1 MLLNRIG
8 SQLYFAIESDTDWG
22 SIQNGAEWV
31 IALSYLGMTLI
42 LLQITVSRL
51 HCRFLWIVSVFLAVA
66 TGSRFFHLFSTPTLP
81 VSTAWETLSYAVE
94 GVSAIAVMIALFT
107 YRKGIRETLGSG
119 IFSRGSFLQMALDCL
134 PWAISWQDCQ
144 GVYLG
149 GNQRF
154 AEQGGMASPAQVIGK
169 TDAALSWGG
178 KLLENWAKINPED
191 SQTLVVQV
199 PNSHSSDGPE
209 SLWKIHKWPV
219 KTSQGRPL
227 GLVSTYEEIPGYTEL
242 IALNFTNFINQID
255 EEILIQERDGT
266 ILDANEK
273 ASQLYGMERTQLR
286 GKNFFNQ
293 LSRFGQSQVEFEAAV
308 SRGDSLRWKALKPK
322 VGSFLDVEI
331 SGKPLTLVDNREVIW
346 VSVRDISSRLKLE
359 TELHQREEEL
369 KLFLEHL
376 PAAVAMLDRQMCY
389 VVVSQ
394 RWMKDYKLDKREDF
408 QGVKPIIGRSHY
420 ELFPELPERWKQLHQ
435 RVLGGESFNCEAEAF
450 PRHDGSLDWVKW
462 EMYPW
467 RDRNGEIGGIMLLTE
482 VITDRIQAEQERMRL
497 FNLIESSLN
506 EIYIFDVDTLRFEYV
521 NKGACLNLGYSQEE
535 ILEKTA
541 MDINP
546 AVVSLA
552 EAKTALAPLLEGRE
566 QRIRFEGM
574 HRRADGSIYPIE
586 MYVQLIQ
593 QTHKLSCVAIALDI
607 TERKQT
613 ERALQES
620 EQQFRVMADT
630 VPATIWIAGPDKQV
644 TYFNK
649 RWVEFTG
656 RPLAEDL
663 GYGWMQILHPEDRDR
678 CVNVYQTAFEQRQ
691 PFQLEVRLKRWD
703 GEYCW
708 NWMSGLPRFD
718 REGNFFGYIASGL
731 DITERKQAEEARRE
745 SEEGFRSLVESVK
758 DYAIIRLDVGGRV
771 ASWNAG
777 AQRIKGYR
785 ASEILGQPWKQF
797 YTLEDRSSGKPEA
810 ELKIAETEGRFE
822 DEGYRVKKDGSKF
835 WANVI
840 ITPLRNAQGE
850 LQGFSKITRD
860 VTEQR
865 QNQEALEQLA
875 ADLENRVAQRTQEL
889 QEINEKLQQEVGD
902 RINAEASKTQLI
914 ADLEIMSAQRQAEMD
929 SLTQQVLKML
939 AQIKGAAKGDLTVR
953 AAVTNDILGALA
965 DSFNFLISSLRKVVK
980 GVQKLATEANA
991 ATGESIS
998 NTQELAQQA
1007 QEQAQKIEETIQK
1020 IQKIVNSIEE
1030 VFALSQQAEN
1040 VAQQAAEKAQVGG
1053 ESVDR
1058 AVEAINKLR
1067 QTLSQTGKTIERLG
1081 ESSGQIG
1088 KIVTSISQIAAQTN
1102 LLALNATIEAAR
1114 AGEQGLGFAVV
1125 AEEIRKLADRS
1136 GLATEEISEI
1146 VEQIRSEIGRA
1157 IVAMEAGTQ
1166 EVAIGTKLAAE
1177 AKTHLIEIIQVSGEM
1192 NTLVEHITLE
1202 ATKQT
1207 HSATEIVSMIRAVSA
1222 ISGNTAE
1229 KSVQVQNSLD
1239 GLAISVESLQQSV
1252 AHFRS

>member
-1 MLLNRIG
+1 MLINGIG
-8 SQLYFAIESDTDWG
+8 FQLYFAIGSAPDWVG
-22 SIQNGAEWV
+22 IQNWAEWA
-31 IALSYLGMTLI
+31 IALSYLGMTVI

-51 HCRFLWIVSVFLAVA
+51 HCRFLWIVSAFLAVA
-66 TGSRFFHLFSTPTLP
+66 TGSRFFHLFSTPILP
-81 VSTAWETLSYAVE
+81 VSTAWQTLSYGLE

-107 YRKGIRETLGSG
+107 YRQGIRETLGSG
-119 IFSRGSFLQMALDCL
+119 IFSRGSFLQMALDGL
-134 PWAISWQDCQ
+134 PWAVSWQDSQ

-154 AEQGGMASPAQVIGK
+154 AEQVGVTSPAQVIGK
-169 TDAALSWGG
+169 TNAGLCWGG
-178 KLLENWAKINPED
+178 KRLENWAKINPED
-191 SQTLVVQV
+191 SQTLLVQV
-199 PNSHSSDGPE
+199 PNSYPGDGSE
-209 SLWKIHKWPV
+209 SLWKIHQCPV
-219 KTSQGRPL
+219 KTSQEKPVGIA
-227 GLVSTYEEIPGYTEL
+227 STYEKFPGYAEA
-242 IALNFTNFINQID
+242 IASNFTEFLNQI
-255 EEILIQERDGT
+255 EEGFLIQKRDGT

-293 LSRFGQSQVEFEAAV
+293 LSSFGQSQVDFEAAV
-308 SRGDSLRWKALKPK
+308 SKGGSLRWKALKPK
-322 VGSFLDVEI
+322 AGSFLDVEI
-331 SGKPLTLVDNREVIW
+331 SGKPLTLVDNREVMG
-346 VSVRDISSRLKLE
+346 VSVRDVSSCLKLE
-359 TELHQREEEL
+359 TELRQREEEF

-389 VVVSQ
+389 VMVSQ
-394 RWMKDYKLDKREDF
+394 RWVKDYKLDHREDF
-408 QGVKPIIGRSHY
+408 QSVKNIIGRSHY
-420 ELFPELPERWKQLHQ
+420 ELFPELPDPVKDKLQ
-435 RVLGGESFNCEAEAF
+435 RVLEGESFSCDAEGYT
-450 PRHDGSLDWVKW
+450 RVDGSMDWVKW

-467 RDRNGEIGGIMLLTE
+467 RDRTGEIGGIMLLTE
-482 VITDRIQAEQERMRL
+482 VITDRIQTEQERMRL
-497 FNLIESSLN
+497 FNLVESSLN
-506 EIYIFDVDTLRFEYV
+506 EIYIFDVETLRFEYV
-521 NKGACLNLGYSQEE
+521 NKGACLNLGYSPEE
-535 ILEKTA
+535 ILKKTA

-546 AVVSLA
+546 AVGRLEDV
-552 EAKTALAPLLEGRE
+552 KTALTPLLEGRE

-586 MYVQLIQ
+586 IYLQLAQ
-593 QTHKLSCVAIALDI
+593 QTHKPSCVAIVLDI
-607 TERKQT
+607 TERKQA

-620 EQQFRVMADT
+620 EQQFRLMADT
-630 VPATIWIAGPDKQV
+630 VPATIWIADADKQV

-656 RPLAEDL
+656 RSLEQDL
-663 GYGWMQILHPEDRDR
+663 GHGWVQILHPDDRER
-678 CVNVYQTAFEQRQ
+678 AVHTYQTAFDKRQ
-691 PFQLEVRLKRWD
+691 PFQLELRFKRWD

-708 NWMSGLPRFD
+708 SWMSGLPRFD
-718 REGNFFGYIASGL
+718 SEGNFFGYIGSGL

-758 DYAIIRLDVGGRV
+758 DYAIIRLDVAGRV
-771 ASWNAG
+771 ASWNMG

-785 ASEILGQPWKQF
+785 APEILGQPFQQF
-797 YTLEDRSSGKPEA
+797 YTLEDRTSGKPEA
-810 ELKIAETEGRFE
+810 ELKAAQSEGRFE

-840 ITPLRNAQGE
+840 ITALRDAKGE

-865 QNQEALEQLA
+865 RNQEALEQLA
-875 ADLENRVAQRTQEL
+875 ADLENRVDQRTQEL

-902 RINAEASKTQLI
+902 RIGAEAEKTQLI

-929 SLTQQVLKML
+929 SLTEQVVKML
-939 AQIKGAAKGDLTVR
+939 GQIKGAAKGDLTVR

-965 DSFNFLISSLRKVVK
+965 DSFNFLISSLRKVVT
-980 GVQKLATEANA
+980 GVQKLATEANT

-998 NTQELAQQA
+998 NTQELAHQA
-1007 QEQAQKIEETIQK
+1007 QEQAEKIDETIQK

-1030 VFALSQQAEN
+1030 VFTLSQQAEN

-1053 ESVDR
+1053 DSVDR
-1058 AVEAINKLR
+1058 AVAAINELR

-1192 NTLVEHITLE
+1192 NALVEHISLA

-1207 HSATEIVSMIRAVSA
+1207 NSATEIVSMIRAVSA

>member
-1 MLLNRIG
+1 MLINGIG
-8 SQLYFAIESDTDWG
+8 SQLYFAIGSAPDWVG
-22 SIQNGAEWV
+22 IQNRAEWV

-42 LLQITVSRL
+42 LLQITGSRL
-51 HCRFLWIVSVFLAVA
+51 HCRFLWIVSAFLAVA
-66 TGSRFFHLFSTPTLP
+66 TGSRFFHLFSTAALP
-81 VSTAWETLSYAVE
+81 VSTLWETLSYALE
-94 GVSAIAVMIALFT
+94 SASAIALMIALFT
-107 YRKGIRETLGSG
+107 YRQGIRETLGSG

-134 PWAISWQDCQ
+134 PWAVSWQDCQ

-154 AEQGGMASPAQVIGK
+154 AEQVGVASPAQLIGK
-169 TDAALSWGG
+169 TDGTLSWGG
-178 KLLENWAKINPED
+178 KLFKNWVKINTEN
-191 SQTLVVQV
+191 SQTLLVQV
-199 PNSHSSDGPE
+199 PNSPLSEGSE
-209 SLWKIHKWPV
+209 SLWKIHQWPV
-219 KTSQGRPL
+219 KTPQGKPVGIL
-227 GLVSTYEEIPGYTEL
+227 STYEKIPGYTEA
-242 IALNFTNFINQID
+242 IASDFTDFMNQMN
-255 EEILIQERDGT
+255 EGILIQQRDGT

-273 ASQLYGMERTQLR
+273 ACQLYGMERTQLR

-293 LSRFGQSQVEFEAAV
+293 LSSFGQSQADLEAAV
-308 SRGDSLRWKALKPK
+308 SKGGSLRWKALKPK
-322 VGSFLDVEI
+322 RGTVLELEI

-346 VSVRDISSRLKLE
+346 VSVRDISSCLKLE
-359 TELHQREEEL
+359 TELHQREEEF

-389 VVVSQ
+389 VVASE
-394 RWMKDYKLDKREDF
+394 RWVKDYKLDKREDF
-408 QGVKPIIGRSHY
+408 QRVKNIIGRSHH
-420 ELFPELPERWKQLHQ
+420 ELFPELPDHVKDMLQ
-435 RVLGGESFNCEAEAF
+435 RVLGGESFSCDAEGYT
-450 PRHDGSLDWVKW
+450 RVDGSIDWVKW

-467 RDRNGEIGGIMLLTE
+467 RDRTGEIGGIMLLTE
-482 VITDRIQAEQERMRL
+482 VITERVQGEQERMRL
-497 FNLIESSLN
+497 FNVVESSLN
-506 EIYIFDVDTLRFEYV
+506 EIYVFDVDTLRFEYV

-535 ILEKTA
+535 ILKKTA

-546 AVVSLA
+546 AVVNLG
-552 EAKTALAPLLEGRE
+552 EAKTALAPLLEGGE
-566 QRIRFEGM
+566 QRMRFEAM
-574 HRRADGSIYPIE
+574 HRRADGSVYPIE
-586 MYVQLIQ
+586 MYIQLIQ

-607 TERKQT
+607 TERKQA

-620 EQQFRVMADT
+620 EQQFRLMADT
-630 VPATIWIAGPDKQV
+630 VPAIIWIAGPDKQV
-644 TYFNK
+644 SYFNK

-656 RPLAEDL
+656 RPLEKDL

-678 CVNVYQTAFEQRQ
+678 YVNIYQTAFEERQ
-691 PFQLEVRLKRWD
+691 PFQLEVRFKRWD

-708 NWMSGLPRFD
+708 SWMSGLPRFD
-718 REGNFFGYIASGL
+718 SEGNFFGYIASGL

-758 DYAIIRLDVGGRV
+758 DYAIIRLDLAGRV
-771 ASWNAG
+771 ASWNMG

-785 ASEILGQPWKQF
+785 APEILGQPFERF
-797 YTLEDRSSGKPEA
+797 YTLEDRTSGKPEA
-810 ELKIAETEGRFE
+810 ELKAAQTEGRFE
-822 DEGYRVKKDGSKF
+822 DEGYRVKKDGSQF

-840 ITPLRNAQGE
+840 ITPLRDAQGE

-865 QNQEALEQLA
+865 RNQEALEQLA
-875 ADLENRVAQRTQEL
+875 TDLENRVVQRTQEL

-902 RINAEASKTQLI
+902 RIGAEAEKTQLI

-939 AQIKGAAKGDLTVR
+939 EQIKGAAKGDLTVR

-980 GVQKLATEANA
+980 GVQHLATEANT

-998 NTQELAQQA
+998 NTQELAHQA
-1007 QEQAQKIEETIQK
+1007 QEQSQKIEETIQK

-1040 VAQQAAEKAQVGG
+1040 VAQQSAEKAQVGG

-1192 NTLVEHITLE
+1192 NALVENITLA

-1207 HSATEIVSMIRAVSA
+1207 NSATEIVSMIRAVSA

-1239 GLAISVESLQQSV
+1239 GLAVSVESLQQSV

>member
-1 MLLNRIG
+1 MG
-8 SQLYFAIESDTDWG
+8 SESDWVG
-22 SIQNGAEWV
+22 IQTGAEWV

-42 LLQITVSRL
+42 LLQITISRL
-51 HCRFLWIVSVFLAVA
+51 HCRFLWIVSAFLAVA
-66 TGSRFFHLFSTPTLP
+66 TGSRFFHLFSTPALAVATL
-81 VSTAWETLSYAVE
+81 WETLIYGLE
-94 GVSAIAVMIALFT
+94 GGSAIALMIALFT
-107 YRKGIRETLGSG
+107 YRQGIRETLGSG

-134 PWAISWQDCQ
+134 PEAISWQDCQ

-154 AEQGGMASPAQVIGK
+154 AEQVGVASPAQVIGK
-169 TDAALSWGG
+169 TNGTLAWGG
-178 KLLENWAKINPED
+178 KPLENWAKINPDD
-191 SQTLVVQV
+191 SQTLLVQV
-199 PNSHSSDGPE
+199 PNSHSGESPE
-209 SLWKIHKWPV
+209 SLWKLQKWPV
-219 KTSQGRPL
+219 KTPL
-227 GLVSTYEEIPGYTEL
+227 GKPVGIVSTYEEIPGYTAA
-242 IALNFTNFINQID
+242 IASDFTNFINQID
-255 EEILIQERDGT
+255 EVILIQARDGT

-273 ASQLYGMERTQLR
+273 ACQLYGMEPIQLR

-293 LSRFGQSQVEFEAAV
+293 LSKFGQFQADFEAAV
-308 SRGDSLRWKALKPK
+308 SQGSALRWKALKPK
-322 VGSFLDVEI
+322 TGRVLDVEI
-331 SGKPLTLVDNREVIW
+331 SGKPLTLIDNREVIW
-346 VSVRDISSRLKLE
+346 VTVRDISSRLKLE
-359 TELHQREEEL
+359 TELHQREEEF

-389 VVVSQ
+389 LVASQ
-394 RWMKDYKLDKREDF
+394 RWVKDYKLDKREDF
-408 QGVKPIIGRSHY
+408 QTVKNIIGRSHH
-420 ELFPELPERWKQLHQ
+420 ELFPELPDHVKNMLQ
-435 RVLGGESFNCEAEAF
+435 RVLEGESFSCDAEGYT
-450 PRHDGSLDWVKW
+450 RVDGTVDWVKW

-467 RDRNGEIGGIMLLTE
+467 RDRTGEIGGIMLLTD
-482 VITDRIQAEQERMRL
+482 VITERVQSEQERMRL
-497 FNLIESSLN
+497 FNLVESSLN
-506 EIYIFDVDTLRFEYV
+506 EIYIFDVDTLQFEYV

-552 EAKTALAPLLEGRE
+552 DAKTALAPLLEGRE

-593 QTHKLSCVAIALDI
+593 QTHKLSCVAIVLDI
-607 TERKQT
+607 TERKQA

-630 VPATIWIAGPDKQV
+630 VPATIWIASPDKQV

-649 RWVEFTG
+649 RWLEFTG
-656 RPLAEDL
+656 RSLEQDL
-663 GYGWMQILHPEDRDR
+663 GYGWTQILHPEDRDR
-678 CVNVYQTAFEQRQ
+678 AMNVYQTAFEKRQ
-691 PFQLEVRLKRWD
+691 PFQLELRLKRWD

-708 NWMSGLPRFD
+708 SWMSGLPRFD
-718 REGNFFGYIASGL
+718 SEGNFFGYIGSGL

-758 DYAIIRLDVGGRV
+758 DYAIIRLDGAGRV

-785 ASEILGQPWKQF
+785 ATEILGQPWKQF
-797 YTLEDRSSGKPEA
+797 YTLEDRTSGKPEA
-810 ELKIAETEGRFE
+810 ELKVAETEGRFE

-840 ITPLRNAQGE
+840 ITPLRNAKGE

-902 RINAEASKTQLI
+902 RIGAEAEKTQLI

-929 SLTQQVLKML
+929 SLTQQVVKML
-939 AQIKGAAKGDLTVR
+939 GEIKGAAKGDLTVR

-980 GVQKLATEANA
+980 GVQKLATEAKT

-998 NTQELAQQA
+998 NTQELAHQA

-1030 VFALSQQAEN
+1030 VFTLSQQAEK

-1058 AVEAINKLR
+1058 AVAAINELR

-1146 VEQIRSEIGRA
+1146 VEQIRSEIGRV

-1177 AKTHLIEIIQVSGEM
+1177 AKTHLIEIIQVSGDM
-1192 NTLVEHITLE
+1192 NALVENITLA

-1239 GLAISVESLQQSV
+1239 GLAVSVESLQQSV

>member
-1 MLLNRIG
+1 MLINGIG
-8 SQLYFAIESDTDWG
+8 SQLYFAIGSETDWG
-22 SIQNGAEWV
+22 EIQNWAEWV
-31 IALSYLGMTLI
+31 IALSYLGITFI
-42 LLQITVSRL
+42 LLQITGSRL
-51 HCRFLWIVSVFLAVA
+51 HCRFLWIVSAFLAIA
-66 TGSRFFHLFSTPTLP
+66 TGSRFFHLFSTPDLTGLI
-81 VSTAWETLSYAVE
+81 AGETLIFALE
-94 GVSAIAVMIALFT
+94 GVSAIALMLALFT
-107 YRKGIRETLGSG
+107 YRQGIRETLGSG
-119 IFSRGSFLQMALDCL
+119 IFSRGSFLQMALDCV
-134 PWAISWQDCQ
+134 PWAISWQDWE

-154 AEQGGMASPAQVIGK
+154 AEQVGVASPAQVIGK
-169 TDAALSWGG
+169 TDDALSWWG
-178 KLLENWAKINPED
+178 KALNKGVKINPEH
-191 SQTLVVQV
+191 SQTRVVPV
-199 PNSHSSDGPE
+199 PNSPTDKGSE
-209 SLWKIHKWPV
+209 FLWKIHQWPV
-219 KTSQGRPL
+219 KTPQGKSL
-227 GLVSTYEEIPGYTEL
+227 GIISTYEKISGYTEA
-242 IALNFTNFINQID
+242 IASNFTHFINKID
-255 EEILIQERDGT
+255 EGILIQDRDGT

-273 ASQLYGMERTQLR
+273 AGQLYGMERIQLR

-293 LSRFGQSQVEFEAAV
+293 LSSFGQSPANFEAAV
-308 SRGDSLRWKALKPK
+308 SKGDSLRWKALKPK
-322 VGSFLDVEI
+322 DGNRLELEI
-331 SGKPLTLVDNREVIW
+331 SGKPLTLVDHREVI
-346 VSVRDISSRLKLE
+346 VVNVRDVSDYGKLE
-359 TELHQREEEL
+359 SELHQREEEF

-389 VVVSQ
+389 LVASQ
-394 RWMKDYKLDKREDF
+394 RWVKDYKLDRREDF
-408 QGVKPIIGRSHY
+408 QSVKNIIGRSHY
-420 ELFPELPERWKQLHQ
+420 ELFPEVPDPVKDMLQ
-435 RVLGGESFNCEAEAF
+435 RVLRGESFSCDAEGYT
-450 PRHDGSLDWVKW
+450 RVDGSIDWVKW

-467 RDRNGEIGGIMLLTE
+467 RDRQGEIGGIMLLTE
-482 VITDRIQAEQERMRL
+482 VITERIQAEQERMRL
-497 FNLIESSLN
+497 FNLLESSLN
-506 EIYIFDVDTLRFEYV
+506 EIYIFDGDTLRFEYV
-521 NKGACLNLGYSQEE
+521 NKGACLNLGYSHEE
-535 ILEKTA
+535 ILQKTPL
-541 MDINP
+541 DINP
-546 AVVSLA
+546 EVVSLA
-552 EAKTALAPLLEGRE
+552 EAKKGLAPLLEGHQ
-566 QRIRFEGM
+566 QRIRFEGI
-574 HRRADGSIYPIE
+574 HRRADGSTYPIE
-586 MYVQLIQ
+586 MYLQIAQ
-593 QTHKLSCVAIALDI
+593 QTPKLSCVAIALDI
-607 TERKQT
+607 TERKQA

-620 EQQFRVMADT
+620 EQQFRLMADT
-630 VPATIWIAGPDKQV
+630 VPAIIWIAGPDKQV

-649 RWVEFTG
+649 RWVDFTG
-656 RPLAEDL
+656 RPVEKDL
-663 GYGWMQILHPEDRDR
+663 GYGWMQILHPDDRDP
-678 CVNVYQTAFEQRQ
+678 CIKVYQTAFDERQ

-708 NWMSGLPRFD
+708 SWMSGLPRFD

-745 SEEGFRSLVESVK
+745 SEEGFRALVESVK
-758 DYAIIRLDVGGRV
+758 DYAIIRVDVAGRV

-777 AQRIKGYR
+777 AQRIIGYQ
-785 ASEILGQPWKQF
+785 AVEILGQPFQRF
-797 YTLEDRSSGKPEA
+797 YTLEDRTSGKPEA
-810 ELKIAETEGRFE
+810 ELKAAETAGRFE

-840 ITPLRNAQGE
+840 VTPLRDAKGV

-865 QNQEALEQLA
+865 RNQDALEQLA

-889 QEINEKLQQEVGD
+889 QEINDKLQREVGD
-902 RINAEASKTQLI
+902 RIGAEAEKTQLI
-914 ADLEIMSAQRQAEMD
+914 ADLEIMSAQRQGEMD
-929 SLTQQVLKML
+929 SLTEQVVKML
-939 AQIKGAAKGDLTVR
+939 GEIKGAAKGDLTVR

-1007 QEQAQKIEETIQK
+1007 QEQAEKIEVTIQK

-1030 VFALSQQAEN
+1030 VFTLSQQAET
-1040 VAQQAAEKAQVGG
+1040 VAQEAAKKAQVGG

-1058 AVEAINKLR
+1058 AVAAINELR

-1157 IVAMEAGTQ
+1157 IVAMETGTQ

-1192 NTLVEHITLE
+1192 NALVEHITLA

-1207 HSATEIVSMIRAVSA
+1207 NSATEIVSMIRAVSA

-1239 GLAISVESLQQSV
+1239 GLAIAVESLQQSV

>member
-1 MLLNRIG
+1 M
-8 SQLYFAIESDTDWG
+8 QT
-22 SIQNGAEWV
+22 GAEWV
-31 IALSYLGMTLI
+31 IALSYLGMTFI
-42 LLQITVSRL
+42 LLQITISRL
-51 HCRFLWIVSVFLAVA
+51 HCRFLWIVSAFLAVA
-66 TGSRFFHLFSTPTLP
+66 TGSRFFHLFSTPALP
-81 VSTAWETLSYAVE
+81 VATLGETLIYGLE
-94 GVSAIAVMIALFT
+94 GGSAIALMITLFT
-107 YRKGIRETLGSG
+107 YRQGIRETLGSG
-119 IFSRGSFLQMALDCL
+119 IFSRGSFRQLALDCL
-134 PWAISWQDCQ
+134 PWAVSWQDCQ

-154 AEQGGMASPAQVIGK
+154 AEQVGVASPAEVIGK
-169 TDAALSWGG
+169 TDAALPWGG
-178 KLLENWAKINPED
+178 KLLENWAKSNPED
-191 SQTLVVQV
+191 SQTLLVQL
-199 PNSHSSDGPE
+199 PNSHAGDGSE
-209 SLWKIHKWPV
+209 SLWKLQKWPV
-219 KTSQGRPL
+219 KTPQGNPL
-227 GLVSTYEEIPGYTEL
+227 GIVSTYEKLSGYPEA
-242 IALNFTNFINQID
+242 IASNFSNFLNQID
-255 EEILIQERDGT
+255 AGILIQERDGT
-266 ILDANEK
+266 ILEANEQ

-293 LSRFGQSQVEFEAAV
+293 LSSFGQFQVDFEAAV
-308 SRGDSLRWKALKPK
+308 SKGGGLRWKALQPK
-322 VGSFLDVEI
+322 SGSLLDVEI

-346 VSVRDISSRLKLE
+346 VTVRDLSSRLNLE
-359 TELHQREEEL
+359 TELRQREEEL
-369 KLFLEHL
+369 KTFLEHL

-389 VVVSQ
+389 VVASQ
-394 RWMKDYKLDKREDF
+394 RWVQDYKLDRREDF
-408 QGVKPIIGRSHY
+408 QTVKNIIGRSHY

-435 RVLGGESFNCEAEAF
+435 RVLGGESFNCEGEAF
-450 PRHDGSLDWVKW
+450 PRQDGSLDWVKW
-462 EMYPW
+462 EIYPW
-467 RDRNGEIGGIMLLTE
+467 RDRQGEIGGIMLLTE
-482 VITDRIQAEQERMRL
+482 VITDRIQSEQERLRL
-497 FNLIESSLN
+497 FNLVESSLN
-506 EIYIFDVDTLRFEYV
+506 EIYIFDVETLRFEYV

-535 ILEKTA
+535 MLGKTP

-546 AVVSLA
+546 GVVSLA
-552 EAKTALAPLLEGRE
+552 DAQTMLAPLLEGRE

-586 MYVQLIQ
+586 IYLQLIQ
-593 QTHKLSCVAIALDI
+593 ETHKLSYVAIVLDI
-607 TERKQT
+607 TERKQA
-613 ERALQES
+613 ELALQES

-630 VPATIWIAGPDKQV
+630 VPAIIWIAGPDKQV
-644 TYFNK
+644 NYFNK

-656 RPLAEDL
+656 RPLEQDL
-663 GYGWMQILHPEDRDR
+663 GSGWMQILHPDDRDR
-678 CVNVYQTAFEQRQ
+678 CINVYQTAFEQRQ
-691 PFQLEVRLKRWD
+691 PFQLEVRFKRWD

-745 SEEGFRSLVESVK
+745 SEEGFRALVESVK
-758 DYAIIRLDVGGRV
+758 DYAIIRLDVAGRV
-771 ASWNAG
+771 TSWNAG

-785 ASEILGQPWKQF
+785 ATEILGQSFQRF
-797 YTLEDRSSGKPEA
+797 YTLEDRTSGKPEA
-810 ELKIAETEGRFE
+810 ELKVAETEGRFE
-822 DEGYRVKKDGSKF
+822 DEGYRVKKDGSQF

-840 ITPLRNAQGE
+840 VTPLRNAKGE

-865 QNQEALEQLA
+865 RNQEALEQLA

-902 RINAEASKTQLI
+902 RIAAEAEKTQLI

-929 SLTQQVLKML
+929 SLTQQVVKML
-939 AQIKGAAKGDLTVR
+939 GEIKGAAKGDLTVR

-980 GVQKLATEANA
+980 GVQHLATEANK

-1007 QEQAQKIEETIQK
+1007 QEQAEKIEETIQK

-1030 VFALSQQAEN
+1030 VFTLSQQAEK

-1058 AVEAINKLR
+1058 AVAAINELR

-1102 LLALNATIEAAR
+1102 LLALNATIEARR
-1114 AGEQGLGFAVV
+1114 AGAQGLGFAVV

-1177 AKTHLIEIIQVSGEM
+1177 AKTHLIEIIQVSGDM
-1192 NTLVEHITLE
+1192 NALVENITLA

-1207 HSATEIVSMIRAVSA
+1207 NSATEIVSMIRAVSA

>member
-1 MLLNRIG
+1 MLINGIG
-8 SQLYFAIESDTDWG
+8 SQLYFAIESNTDWG
-22 SIQNGAEWV
+22 GIQHWIEWA

-42 LLQITVSRL
+42 FLQITASRR
-51 HCRFLWIVSVFLAVA
+51 HCRFLWIGSAFLAVA
-66 TGSRFFHLFSTPTLP
+66 TGSRFFHLFSTPPLP
-81 VSTAWETLSYAVE
+81 LTPSETLISGLE
-94 GVSAIAVMIALFT
+94 GVSAIAGMIGLFT
-107 YRKGIRETLGSG
+107 YRQGIRDSLGSG
-119 IFSRGSFLQMALDCL
+119 IFSGGSFLQSALDCL
-134 PWAISWQDCQ
+134 PWAVSWQDCQ

-154 AEQGGMASPAQVIGK
+154 AEQVGVVSPGQFIGK
-169 TDAALSWGG
+169 TDPGGVWGD
-178 KLLENWAKINPED
+178 KLRENGSAINSED
-191 SQTLVVQV
+191 SQTRLLQL
-199 PNSHSSDGPE
+199 PNSHSGDSPKL
-209 SLWKIHKWPV
+209 LWKIHQWRV
-219 KTSQGRPL
+219 KTPQGQPL
-227 GLVSTYEEIPGYTEL
+227 GILSTYEKLSGYTEAISGDL
-242 IALNFTNFINQID
+242 TDFLNQID
-255 EEILIQERDGT
+255 EGILIQERDGT
-266 ILDANEK
+266 ILEANEK
-273 ASQLYGMERTQLR
+273 ASQLYGRERSELR
-286 GKNFFNQ
+286 GQNFFKE
-293 LSRFGQSQVEFEAAV
+293 LSSFGQSRVEFDQGV
-308 SRGDSLRWKALKPK
+308 SQGGRFRWKAIQAPTGCGMDL
-322 VGSFLDVEI
+322 EI
-331 SGKPLTLVDNREVIW
+331 SAKRLTLVDKGEVIL
-346 VSVRDISSRLKLE
+346 VTVQDVSSRLELE
-359 TELHQREEEL
+359 GELRQREEEL
-369 KLFLEHL
+369 KLFVEHL

-389 VVVSQ
+389 VVASQ
-394 RWMKDYKLDKREDF
+394 RWVRDYKLDRTEDF
-408 QGVKPIIGRSHY
+408 QDIKNIVGRSPY
-420 ELFPELPERWKQLHQ
+420 DLFPEVPERWRELHQ
-435 RVLGGESFNCEAEAF
+435 RVLSGESFECEAEAF
-450 PRHDGSLDWVKW
+450 PREDGSVDWVKW

-467 RDRNGEIGGIMLLTE
+467 RDRTGEIGGMMLLTE
-482 VITDRIQAEQERMRL
+482 VITERILAEQERMRL
-497 FNLIESSLN
+497 FNLVESSLN

-541 MDINP
+541 IDINP

-552 EAKTALAPLLEGRE
+552 DVKAALTPLLEGQE
-566 QRIRFEGM
+566 QRIQFEGM
-574 HRRADGSIYPIE
+574 HRRADGSIYPVE

-593 QTHKLSCVAIALDI
+593 QTHKLSCVAIVLDI
-607 TERKQT
+607 SDRKQA

-620 EQQFRVMADT
+620 EQKFRLMADT
-630 VPATIWIAGPDKQV
+630 VPAIIWIAGPDKQV

-649 RWVEFTG
+649 RWLEFTG
-656 RPLAEDL
+656 RALEEDL
-663 GYGWMQILHPEDRDR
+663 GYGWTQIVHPEDRDR
-678 CVNVYQTAFEQRQ
+678 AINVYQTAFEKQQ
-691 PFQLEVRLKRWD
+691 PFQLEMRFKRWD

-708 NWMSGLPRFD
+708 SWMSGLPRFD
-718 REGNFFGYIASGL
+718 SQGNFFGYIGSGL
-731 DITERKQAEEARRE
+731 DITERKKAEEARRE

-758 DYAIIRLDVGGRV
+758 DYAIIRLDVEGRV
-771 ASWNAG
+771 ASWNMG

-785 ASEILGQPWKQF
+785 ASEILGQPFQGF
-797 YTLEDRSSGKPEA
+797 YTLEDRTSGKPEA
-810 ELKIAETEGRFE
+810 ELKAAQTEGRFE

-840 ITPLRNAQGE
+840 ITPLRNAKGE

-865 QNQEALEQLA
+865 RNQDALKQLA

-889 QEINEKLQQEVGD
+889 QEINEKLQEEVGE
-902 RINAEASKTQLI
+902 RIHAEAEKTQLI
-914 ADLEIMSAQRQAEMD
+914 ADLEIMSAQRQSEMD
-929 SLTQQVLKML
+929 SLTQQVVKML
-939 AQIKGAAKGDLTVR
+939 EQIKGAAKGDLTVR

-980 GVQKLATEANA
+980 GVQQLATEAKT
-991 ATGESIS
+991 ATGNSIS

-1007 QEQAQKIEETIQK
+1007 QEQAQKIDETIQK

-1030 VFALSQQAEN
+1030 VFTLSQQAEN
-1040 VAQQAAEKAQVGG
+1040 VAQQAAKKAQVGG

-1058 AVEAINKLR
+1058 AVEAINELR

-1166 EVAIGTKLAAE
+1166 EVAIGTKLAAA
-1177 AKTHLIEIIQVSGEM
+1177 AKTHLVEIIQVSGEM
-1192 NTLVEHITLE
+1192 NALVEHITLA

-1207 HSATEIVSMIRAVSA
+1207 NSATEIVSMIRAVSA

>member
-1 MLLNRIG
+1 MLINGIV
-8 SQLYFAIESDTDWG
+8 SQLYFALGSDIDWVG
-22 SIQNGAEWV
+22 IQNGAEWV

-42 LLQITVSRL
+42 FLQITISRL
-51 HCRFLWIVSVFLAVA
+51 HCRFLWIVSAFLAVA
-66 TGSRFFHLFSTPTLP
+66 TGSRFFHLFSIPTLP
-81 VSTAWETLSYAVE
+81 FSTVWETLSYGLE
-94 GVSAIAVMIALFT
+94 GVSAIALMIALFT
-107 YRKGIRETLGSG
+107 YRQGIREALGSG
-119 IFSRGSFLQMALDCL
+119 IFSSGSFLQMALNCF
-134 PWAISWQDCQ
+134 PSSVSWQDCQ

-154 AEQGGMASPAQVIGK
+154 AEQVGVASPAQVIGK
-169 TDAALSWGG
+169 TDAALAWGD
-178 KLLENWAKINPED
+178 KRLENWAKINPKD
-191 SQTLVVQV
+191 TQTLLVQV
-199 PNSHSSDGPE
+199 PHSHPGEGSE

-219 KTSQGRPL
+219 KTPQGKPV
-227 GLVSTYEEIPGYTEL
+227 GIISTYEEISGHTEA
-242 IALNFTNFINQID
+242 IASDFTAFINQID
-255 EEILIQERDGT
+255 EGILIQERDGT

-273 ASQLYGMERTQLR
+273 ASQLYGIERTQLR
-286 GKNFFNQ
+286 GKNFFKQ
-293 LSRFGQSQVEFEAAV
+293 LSSFGQSQVNFETAV
-308 SRGDSLRWKALKPK
+308 SKGGTLRWKALQPK
-322 VGSFLDVEI
+322 AGSFLDVEI
-331 SGKPLTLVDNREVIW
+331 SGKPLTLVDNREVMGVI
-346 VSVRDISSRLKLE
+346 VRDISSCLKLE
-359 TELHQREEEL
+359 TELRQREEEF

-389 VVVSQ
+389 LLASE
-394 RWMKDYKLDKREDF
+394 RWVKDYKLDRREDF
-408 QGVKPIIGRSHY
+408 QSVKNIIGRSHY
-420 ELFPELPERWKQLHQ
+420 ELFPELPSHVKDMLQ
-435 RVLGGESFNCEAEAF
+435 RVLGGESFSCDAEGYT
-450 PRHDGSLDWVKW
+450 RVDGTVDWVKW

-467 RDRNGEIGGIMLLTE
+467 RDRNGEIGGIMLLTD
-482 VITDRIQAEQERMRL
+482 VITDRIQGEQERMRL
-497 FNLIESSLN
+497 FNLVESSLN
-506 EIYIFDVDTLRFEYV
+506 EIYIFDVETLRFEYV
-521 NKGACLNLGYSQEE
+521 NKGACLNLGYSQSE

-541 MDINP
+541 MDVNP
-546 AVVSLA
+546 AVMSLA
-552 EAKTALAPLLEGRE
+552 DAKTALAPLLEGRE

-593 QTHKLSCVAIALDI
+593 QSHKRSCVAIALDI
-607 TERKQT
+607 TDRKQA

-620 EQQFRVMADT
+620 EQKFRVMADT

-649 RWVEFTG
+649 RWLEFTG
-656 RPLAEDL
+656 RSLEQDL
-663 GYGWMQILHPEDRDR
+663 GHGWMEILHPDDRDR
-678 CVNVYQTAFEQRQ
+678 AINVYQTAFEQRQ

-708 NWMSGLPRFD
+708 IWMSGLPRFD

-758 DYAIIRLDVGGRV
+758 DYAIIRLDVAGRV

-785 ASEILGQPWKQF
+785 ASEILGQPWKRF
-797 YTLEDRSSGKPEA
+797 YTLEDQTSGKPEA

-840 ITPLRNAQGE
+840 ITPLRDAKGE

-865 QNQEALEQLA
+865 RNQEALEQFA
-875 ADLENRVAQRTQEL
+875 AELENRVAQRTQEL
-889 QEINEKLQQEVGD
+889 QEINEKLQQEVAD
-902 RINAEASKTQLI
+902 RISAEASKTQLI

-929 SLTQQVLKML
+929 SLTEQVVKML
-939 AQIKGAAKGDLTVR
+939 GEIKGAAKGDLTVR

-980 GVQKLATEANA
+980 GVQKLATEANT

-1007 QEQAQKIEETIQK
+1007 QEQAEKIEETIQK

-1030 VFALSQQAEN
+1030 VFTLSQQAEN

-1058 AVEAINKLR
+1058 AVAAINELR

-1146 VEQIRSEIGRA
+1146 VEQIRGEIGRV

-1192 NTLVEHITLE
+1192 NTLVEHITLA

-1222 ISGNTAE
+1222 ISGNTAG